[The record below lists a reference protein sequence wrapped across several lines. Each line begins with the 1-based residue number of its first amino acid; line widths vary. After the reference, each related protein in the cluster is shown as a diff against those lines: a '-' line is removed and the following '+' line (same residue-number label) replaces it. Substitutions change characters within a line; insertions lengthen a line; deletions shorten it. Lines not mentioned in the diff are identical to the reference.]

1 MVVFYKISL
10 FDSLEIREFYKLVRD
25 IDKVFFNFGNLNLGL
40 IIVFFEVYLNV
51 DYIDR
56 GLLIKEWMKGNRVLY
71 IIRTVFGVNVG
82 GGNFID
88 RGEGF
93 VYDLTLLARDVVIGV
108 LVRLM
113 DLDIYNFY
121 SVYVKRIEEII
132 VENKSFF
139 FVFRDK
145 FIIMFGGLDYFR
157 VIVVAFVKEV
167 LIGIEVIFAYVIEY
181 LNKVLIEIDYVN
193 FDSEIVDIVCGRF
206 FVSMS

>member
-1 MVVFYKISL
+1 
-10 FDSLEIREFYKLVRD
+10 
-25 IDKVFFNFGNLNLGL
+25 
-40 IIVFFEVYLNV
+40 
-51 DYIDR
+51 
-56 GLLIKEWMKGNRVLY
+56 MKGNRVLY

-206 FVSMS
+206 FVSMSQRVIEEGKQDDEEKS